1 MKAKWLL
8 EEGFFWEGQLDNIS
22 PVLKKMDVE
31 YKLTNQ
37 RHELDFQKYFVKED
51 CVIAYGSI
59 EFVQEVRNRT
69 SWIPGVWFD
78 PKMFKCSMYYSYFG
92 NYALNSQ
99 YILLPLEELKRQK
112 DYIFRLFGDK
122 DGEIFIRP
130 DSSLKE
136 FTGHVAHYDDF
147 EQKLQR
153 MSYGKL
159 EKHLLVMVSKVTSVQ
174 EEYRF
179 IVANR
184 KILDGCIYMFNGQH
198 DEREGYPQEAY
209 DLCQRIADEEW
220 RPASV
225 FVVDICKSNDKYYL
239 MEINAFN
246 SSGNYRLNLEKIVP
260 VVNKIAEDEAEA
272 IEAGIR
278 R

>member
-8 EEGFFWEGQLDNIS
+8 EKDFFWEGQLDNIS
-22 PVLKKMDVE
+22 PVLKKIDVE
-31 YKLTNQ
+31 YKLTNH
-37 RHELDFQKYFVKED
+37 RHELDFYSYFPKDD

-59 EFVQEVRNRT
+59 EFIQSVRNRT
-69 SWIPGVWFD
+69 AWIPGVWFD
-78 PKMFKCSMYYSYFG
+78 PQMFKCSRYYAYLGS
-92 NYALNSQ
+92 YALNNQ
-99 YILLPLEELKRQK
+99 YIFLPLEELRRQK
-112 DYIFRLFGDK
+112 DYIFRLLGNK

-153 MSYGKL
+153 MSYGKI
-159 EKHLLVMVSKVTSVQ
+159 EKHLLVMVSKVTSIQ

-179 IVANR
+179 IVANG
-184 KILDGCIYMFNGQH
+184 KILDGCTYMVNGEH
-198 DEREGYPQEAY
+198 DEREGYPQEAF
-209 DLCQRIADEEW
+209 DMAKAIADEEW
-220 RPASV
+220 RPAPV
-225 FVVDICKSNDKYYL
+225 YVVDICLSNGKYYL

-260 VVNKIAEDEAEA
+260 VVNEIAEAEWV
-272 IEAGIR
+272 IPEVDIR

>member
-8 EEGFFWEGQLDNIS
+8 EKDFFWEGQLDNIS
-22 PVLKKMDVE
+22 PILKKIDVE
-31 YKLTNQ
+31 YKLTNK
-37 RHELDFQKYFVKED
+37 RHDLDFQCYFLPED
-51 CVIAYGSI
+51 CIIAYGSI
-59 EFVQEVRNRT
+59 EFIQGVRNRT

-78 PKMFKCSMYYSYFG
+78 PKMFKCSMYYSYLG
-92 NYALNSQ
+92 SYALNSQ
-99 YILLPLEELKRQK
+99 YIFLSLEELRRQK
-112 DYIFRLFGDK
+112 DYIYRLLSNE

-136 FTGHVAHYDDF
+136 FTGHVARYDNF

-159 EKHLLVMVSKVTSVQ
+159 EKHLLVMVSKVTSIQ

-179 IVANR
+179 IVAN
-184 KILDGCIYMFNGQH
+184 KKVLDGCIYMVNGEH

-209 DLCQRIADEEW
+209 DLANLIVNEDW
-220 RPASV
+220 SPAPV
-225 FVVDICKSNDKYYL
+225 YVVDICKSNDKYYL

-246 SSGNYRLNLEKIVP
+246 SSGNYRINLEKVIP
-260 VVNKIAEDEAEA
+260 VVNEIAEAEWTSL
-272 IEAGIR
+272 ETENR